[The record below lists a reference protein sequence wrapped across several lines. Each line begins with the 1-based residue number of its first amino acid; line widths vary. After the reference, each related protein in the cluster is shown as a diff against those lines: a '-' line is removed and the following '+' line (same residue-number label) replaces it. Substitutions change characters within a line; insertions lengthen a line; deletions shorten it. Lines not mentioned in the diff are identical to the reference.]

1 MMNQPT
7 NQPGQ
12 DAGLEFRLRTMRI
25 LWGAFLMTIVL
36 YVLITIFAVPWKDA
50 GEAGRDNPTLL
61 LALAVLSFMSVAAS
75 FVLKRH
81 FYGHAVEESNPA
93 KFQIGFIIAEA
104 FCEIA
109 ALLGLMAL
117 FVTLNKYAYA
127 LFALGA
133 LGQLLH
139 FPSRDQLAAT
149 YKKGLW

>member
-1 MMNQPT
+1 MMNRPS
-7 NQPGQ
+7 NQPGA
-12 DAGLEFRLRTMRI
+12 DTGLEVRLRTMLI
-25 LWGAFLMTIVL
+25 LWAVFLVTIGLYALIPFFVLGSGGA
-36 YVLITIFAVPWKDA
+36 AEGAD
-50 GEAGRDNPTLL
+50 DSTLL
-61 LALAVLSFMSVAAS
+61 AAFAALAFMAVAAS

-81 FYGHAVEESNPA
+81 FHGHAVEQGSSD
-93 KFQIGFIIAEA
+93 KFQVGFIAAEA
-104 FCEIA
+104 FCEFA
-109 ALLGLMAL
+109 VLLGLVGL

>member
-1 MMNQPT
+1 MMNQPSK
-7 NQPGQ
+7 QPGA
-12 DAGLEFRLRTMRI
+12 DAGLEARLRVMRI

-36 YVLITIFAVPWKDA
+36 YVLVSVFAVPWQNA
-50 GEAGRDNPTLL
+50 GEEGRDDPTLL
-61 LALAVLSFMSVAAS
+61 LAFAVSGFMFVAAS

-81 FYGHAVEESNPA
+81 FYGHAVEESDPA
-93 KFQIGFIIAEA
+93 KFQTGFIIAEA
-104 FCEIA
+104 LCEAA
-109 ALLGLMAL
+109 ALLGLVGL

-139 FPSRDQLAAT
+139 FPGRDQLAAT